1 MQDFKRTKLES
12 SYNSQRTEDFSIING
27 QPSVYKQQ
35 EQKITQFDE
44 QASEISEYQEN
55 KSTSLKQ
62 PLPIIQQNIE
72 KSEYESQIYES
83 IADSQPGSEIK
94 ALIEQKKIQDQKPI
108 YLNIMVV
115 GQSGLGKS
123 TFIDVLLKKKLG
135 TGQIIR
141 DSTLQIQEIQGQI
154 YNNDL
159 TLNIKFID
167 TPGFR
172 HQYGLRSWLKLLC
185 TYIHNQFNT
194 YKTRQ
199 TQQYESKEKFQKLS
213 QQDLDERV
221 HVCLYFFSGP
231 RIQAEDLQALKKI
244 SGLVNVIPIL
254 AKGDSYTKNEIIQLK
269 QQFNDLINEY
279 HIDLFK
285 CQCNNSYQEKSQFGM
300 TPPYVIIS
308 SIEQFQV
315 GNHFIYG
322 RKFPWGICDIF
333 NPQHSDLSI
342 IYKLLIGHYCFE
354 LINLTEYLYNKYE
367 QKEKEKLKLQQQ
379 NQNWLRNL
387 LRFFFNL

>member
-1 MQDFKRTKLES
+1 MQDFKRTKLET
-12 SYNSQRTEDFSIING
+12 SYNSQRTDDFSIING
-27 QPSVYKQQ
+27 PTGTIKQSDH
-35 EQKITQFDE
+35 KFDE
-44 QASEISEYQEN
+44 QASETSEYQEN
-55 KSTSLKQ
+55 KSSSQKQ
-62 PLPIIQQNIE
+62 HLPIIQQDIE
-72 KSEYESQIYES
+72 KSEYESQIVES
-83 IADSQPGSEIK
+83 LGDSYPGSEIK
-94 ALIEQKKIQDQKPI
+94 ALIEQKKQRDHKPI

-154 YNNDL
+154 HVNDF

-172 HQYGLRSWLKLLC
+172 HQYSLRSWLKLLC
-185 TYIHNQFNT
+185 GYIRTQFNS
-194 YKTRQ
+194 YQQRQ
-199 TQQYESKEKFQKLS
+199 NLQYESKEKFQQLS

-221 HVCLYFFSGP
+221 HVCFYFFSGP
-231 RIQAEDLQALKKI
+231 RIQTEDLQALKKI

-269 QQFNDLINEY
+269 KQFNDLVNEY

-285 CQCNNSYQEKSQFGM
+285 CQCNNNLNEKSQFGS

-308 SIEQFQV
+308 SVEQFQV
-315 GNHFIYG
+315 GNHLIYG

-333 NPQHSDLSI
+333 NPQHSDLAI
-342 IYKLLIGHYCFE
+342 LYKSLIGHYCLE
-354 LINLTEYLYNKYE
+354 LIRLTDFLYNNQV
-367 QKEKEKLKLQQQ
+367 QKEKQKLKIKQQ
-379 NQNWLRNL
+379 NTNWLVNL
-387 LRFFFNL
+387 LSYLFNL

>member
-12 SYNSQRTEDFSIING
+12 SYNSQRTDDFTIINC
-27 QPSVYKQQ
+27 QPSFYKQPQ
-35 EQKITQFDE
+35 QKITQFDE

-55 KSTSLKQ
+55 KSISHQ
-62 PLPIIQQNIE
+62 QQLPIIQQNIQ

-83 IADSQPGSEIK
+83 IVDSQPGSEIK

-154 YNNDL
+154 QINDF

-172 HQYGLRSWLKLLC
+172 HQYGLKAWLKLLC
-185 TYIHNQFNT
+185 NYIHNQFHT
-194 YKTRQ
+194 YKLRQ
-199 TQQYESKEKFQKLS
+199 TQQYESKEKFQQLS

-221 HVCLYFFSGP
+221 HVCFYFFSGP
-231 RIQAEDLQALKKI
+231 RILAEDLQALKKI
-244 SGLVNVIPIL
+244 SEIVNVIPIL

-279 HIDLFK
+279 RIDLFK
-285 CQCNNSYQEKSQFGM
+285 FQCNNTSPEKSQFGV

-315 GNHFIYG
+315 GNHLIYG

-333 NPQHSDLSI
+333 NPQHSDLAI
-342 IYKLLIGHYCFE
+342 IYKLLIGHYCLE
-354 LINLTEYLYNKYE
+354 LIKLTEYLYNKYE
-367 QKEKEKLKLQQQ
+367 QKQREKIKSQQQ
-379 NQNWLRNL
+379 NQNWFRSL
-387 LRFFFNL
+387 LRFFFNI